1 MRNLLE
7 FLQRY
12 NHWFVFILLE
22 VFSFVLLFE
31 YNSYQGS
38 TWFSSANVVAGKIYD
53 WDSEVE
59 SFFSLVKV
67 NKELTQR
74 NLYLE
79 SQLTATNKRLVD
91 ITKDSTFLKSSQ
103 MEILKQYR
111 LIQAKVVS
119 NTLNKRDNFITIDKG
134 SADGVKKDM
143 GVACGTGVVGI
154 VYLASAHY
162 AIVIP
167 VLNSHSNISC
177 MIKGRGYFGYLHW
190 SGGKSNEAFVDDV
203 PRHAHFKLYE
213 DVVTSGYSS
222 VFPPGVM
229 VGKIMHVYNSTDGLA
244 YRLNVKL
251 GTDFGNLR
259 DVCVIDNSVMNER
272 LELLHSAQDSIKPKG
287 E

>member
-1 MRNLLE
+1 M
-7 FLQRY
+7 
-12 NHWFVFILLE
+12 
-22 VFSFVLLFE
+22 LLFE

-272 LELLHSAQDSIKPKG
+272 LELLHAAQDSIKPKG

>member
-22 VFSFVLLFE
+22 VFSFVLLFQ

-38 TWFSSANVVAGKIYD
+38 AWFSSANVVAGKIYD
-53 WDSEVE
+53 WNSEVE

-79 SQLTATNKRLVD
+79 SQLTAVNKRLVD
-91 ITKDSTFLKSSQ
+91 ISKDSTFLKSSQ
-103 MEILKQYR
+103 MEILKQYK

-162 AIVIP
+162 SIVIP

-190 SGGKSNEAFVDDV
+190 SGGKSSEAFVDDV

-229 VGKIMHVYNSTDGLA
+229 VGKIMHVYNSADGLS

-272 LELLHSAQDSIKPKG
+272 LELLHAAQDSIKPKD